1 MKVAGDGARA
11 SECGV
16 WICGA
21 SADTARDGTGRAQS
35 KRDQA
40 TKVLFTAATDSL
52 NLGSRRIR
60 AKMTISAGTMSVH
73 VCEFT
78 RQSLFMAQ
86 KCG

>member
-35 KRDQA
+35 TGVTRGGRLLVRNTQVA
-40 TKVLFTAATDSL
+40 E
-52 NLGSRRIR
+52 GRRCLR
-60 AKMTISAGTMSVH
+60 
-73 VCEFT
+73 
-78 RQSLFMAQ
+78 
-86 KCG
+86 